1 MIEVKS
7 SKKTQTPGK
16 ARLDAMDGMRQTVA
30 AIPKRKI
37 GMAMMA
43 LFGLIAYVKT
53 LFGGSEATA
62 QTAPDAPLAADDRA
76 APICETENSSAD
88 NSGNMS
94 YGNAELFKTATT
106 DEDQSA
112 SQASPSLFQ
121 SPASS
126 GLEPQNN
133 DFSVPQP
140 AQVNVQSAPLAM
152 TGGPGGDN
160 GDVGAPI
167 TPEHGDGGF
176 GGLGEPVVP
185 DGGNTDNP
193 TAPQEEELPVE
204 DEEGGETH
212 DDPKDEEELPV
223 EDDEGGEP
231 GDDPKVVEEDCKA
244 PGCENPADCGDKD
257 HHSECAAPHEQASC
271 DDATVDDCGAESCD
285 QHNAADDD
293 CFDDPFMARGDV
305 VYGFDTPDHIA
316 GSKNADL
323 VYGGDGSDVLLGHA
337 SDDFLIGAAGDD
349 TIKGGAGVDHISGG
363 HGEDHLYG
371 GTGNDILSGGA
382 DDDVLR
388 DGHGADRMFGDAGND
403 TIYLSDDLEADHV
416 SGGAG
421 DDILDLTAGARS
433 AHVDVAAG
441 TVARTDSP
449 TDTFDG
455 IEIIT
460 ASDGAEVFDLSGLF
474 TPAASSVS
482 ETVFQIRNFGYDDTL
497 VFADDISLNL
507 SDLQQ
512 VKDRRDIKNDGSDFE
527 ARITSFDP
535 EAAAEEHGR
544 PGFRQDDQDA
554 LMLRHIELRKVNE
567 TGEIEFDLW
576 ISGPDRDSDFSHDF
590 TS

>member
-16 ARLDAMDGMRQTVA
+16 ERLDAMDGMRQTVA

-94 YGNAELFKTATT
+94 YGNAELFKTAAT

-126 GLEPQNN
+126 VLEPQNN

-140 AQVNVQSAPLAM
+140 APLNVQSAPLAM

-160 GDVGAPI
+160 GDVAAPI
-167 TPEHGDGGF
+167 TPQPGDGGF
-176 GGLGEPVVP
+176 GGGGEPVVP
-185 DGGNTDNP
+185 GGGNTDNP
-193 TAPQEEELPVE
+193 PAPQEEEV
-204 DEEGGETH
+204 
-212 DDPKDEEELPV
+212 LPV

-231 GDDPKVVEEDCKA
+231 GDEPKVVEEDCNA
-244 PGCENPADCGDKD
+244 PGCENPADCGDTD
-257 HHSECAAPHEQASC
+257 HHSECASPHEQASC

-316 GSKNADL
+316 GSENADL

-349 TIKGGAGVDHISGG
+349 TIKGGAGVDRISGG
-363 HGEDHLYG
+363 HGEDHLDG
-371 GTGNDILSGGA
+371 GAGNDILSGGA

-460 ASDGAEVFDLSGLF
+460 AGDGAEVFDLSGLF
-474 TPAASSVS
+474 TPAASSVP

-512 VKDRRDIKNDGSDFE
+512 VQDRRDIKNDGSDFE

-554 LMLRHIELRKVNE
+554 LMLRHIELRKENE